1 LEVRQLLAGVTGGPP
16 DVFITKGV
24 VASTDPTATFDS
36 ATGPTGV
43 VFAQPGTN
51 VSPCGRKL
59 GGIFDGCR

>member
-1 LEVRQLLAGVTGGPP
+1 
-16 DVFITKGV
+16 VFITKGV